1 MHALK
6 LIIAAVA
13 TTVIGT
19 SAMAAGETVLVA
31 GATGKSGVPLVK
43 ILQAQGY
50 KVRALVRDK
59 AKGAELGAS
68 VELAEGDVTK
78 PETLAPAMKGVSAV
92 MVPLL
97 FPLVAKPDF
106 RKRLALLKQKV
117 EAAG

>member
-43 ILQAQGY
+43 ILQWRSTACA
-50 KVRALVRDK
+50 AL
-59 AKGAELGAS
+59 GQSSWEQ
-68 VELAEGDVTK
+68 
-78 PETLAPAMKGVSAV
+78 
-92 MVPLL
+92 
-97 FPLVAKPDF
+97 
-106 RKRLALLKQKV
+106 RKRSAR
-117 EAAG
+117 ARRRPSR